1 MKEKLIYVVDDDADD
16 REVVRDAFL
25 ANDSSIHCQLIETG
39 DSLLELLEASSSTT
53 PSLIVLDLNMPG
65 KDGREV
71 LKELK
76 SQSAYRTIP
85 VVVFTTSSS
94 QQDKL
99 ISYEAGANCFVS
111 KPDTFDR
118 LTDLARCFI
127 QLWVA

>member
-16 REVVRDAFL
+16 REVVRDAFIT
-25 ANDSSIHCQLIETG
+25 NDSTIQCELIDSG
-39 DSLLELLEASSSTT
+39 DALLELLANASASR

-76 SQSAYRTIP
+76 SLPAYRTIP

-99 ISYEAGANCFVS
+99 ISYEAGANCFLS

-118 LTDLARCFI
+118 LTDLARCLI